1 MNYLQQ
7 MQDAGSVINIEA
19 ALIAAAAALLA
30 GLVIVVWRHGKRT
43 SK

>member
-7 MQDAGSVINIEA
+7 LQDASSVINIEA
-19 ALIAAAAALLA
+19 ALIAAAAALLT
-30 GLVIVVWRHGKRT
+30 GLAIVVWRHGKRA

>member
-30 GLVIVVWRHGKRT
+30 GMMIVVWRHGKGT